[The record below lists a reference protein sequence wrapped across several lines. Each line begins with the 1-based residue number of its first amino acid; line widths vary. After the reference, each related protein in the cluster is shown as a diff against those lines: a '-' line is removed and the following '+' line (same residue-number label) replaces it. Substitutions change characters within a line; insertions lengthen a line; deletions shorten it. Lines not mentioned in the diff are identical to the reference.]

1 MHTNS
6 LLATIKGNVSNAM
19 RAQIAA
25 QALYTNAVM
34 KSNVGFNT
42 KERAVKFRMAS
53 DCIICN
59 ESKCG
64 SNEHPE
70 SGMCV

>member
-1 MHTNS
+1 MHSNS
-6 LLATIKGNVSNAM
+6 LLSTIKGTISNAM
-19 RAQIAA
+19 KAQIAA

-42 KERAVKFRMAS
+42 KERSVKFRIAS
-53 DCIICN
+53 ECIICN

-64 SNEHPE
+64 SDAHPE
-70 SGMCV
+70 SGRCI